1 METPRN
7 RQKMWLGHVLRYGSL
22 VRTVLEGRLPGNKT
36 REKPKEMLLSW
47 LLETNKEDKD
57 YTQLKELTQKQERWC
72 R

>member
-1 METPRN
+1 
-7 RQKMWLGHVLRYGSL
+7 
-22 VRTVLEGRLPGNKT
+22 
-36 REKPKEMLLSW
+36 MLLSW